1 MSTAHRNHTRVIGL
15 LAILA
20 LLVAVLA
27 MTVSAAEADKEVR
40 VEMTIGQTA
49 YTVNGTEKT
58 MDSAPYVN
66 SDDRTMVP
74 LRFLGEAIGA
84 EVSWDAAADTAVIVY
99 ENQTIKFKLFENTMQ
114 VDDQIITIDT
124 QSTIQNGRTMVP
136 LRAAAEAIGSTVFY
150 NKGVVT
156 FVHAETVTV
165 SNFQQLQQAV
175 AAGVE
180 NIKVENFD
188 ASGETT
194 TKVVIERPLVLDGNG
209 AKIDFGFEVLS
220 NGVTIKNFEIT
231 TSEFEIGRAS
241 CRERV

>member
-84 EVSWDAAADTAVIVY
+84 EVSWDAAADTAVNNRHPRPHALPFSLSRISFMPCALPGLPC
-99 ENQTIKFKLFENTMQ
+99 Q
-114 VDDQIITIDT
+114 
-124 QSTIQNGRTMVP
+124 P
-136 LRAAAEAIGSTVFY
+136 LP
-150 NKGVVT
+150 
-156 FVHAETVTV
+156 
-165 SNFQQLQQAV
+165 
-175 AAGVE
+175 
-180 NIKVENFD
+180 
-188 ASGETT
+188 
-194 TKVVIERPLVLDGNG
+194 PL
-209 AKIDFGFEVLS
+209 
-220 NGVTIKNFEIT
+220 
-231 TSEFEIGRAS
+231 
-241 CRERV
+241 